1 MTMVR
6 GSAFLP
12 GWLTSYDK
20 SLLLDDAA
28 AGLTVAVML
37 IPQGMAYAMLAGLS
51 PVTGLYA
58 ATFPLIGYAFF
69 GSCRQLAVGPVAMLS
84 LLVFAACSRIATPG
98 SAEYAGAVLVLAVLV
113 GAFQLAAGLLRL
125 GFIVNFVSHAVIR
138 GFTSA
143 AAIVIGLSQFK
154 HILGIRLGNEHS
166 VFKVIREIVGNLDQ
180 TNWAA
185 LTIGLMSIAVLYLL
199 KRKRP
204 RLPGAMVCVAAGTL
218 AVYWFELSRLGV
230 ATVGEVSKGL
240 PSLTLGAPDG
250 ELFRALA
257 PAAFA
262 IFLVG
267 YMESISI
274 AKYVAARSG
283 YEIRP
288 NRELIGLGVAN
299 LAAGFFGGY
308 PVTGGFSRTAVN
320 HQAGAR
326 TQLAGLITAV
336 AVMLTLLVFTPL
348 FYHLP
353 NAVLGA
359 IVLVA
364 VSGLVDY
371 REAIRLFRIK
381 AGDGWTFML
390 TFAATLSVG
399 IEAGIIAGVA
409 LSLGLFLWRSAHPH
423 TAELGYLPDERV
435 FRNLKRYPEAK
446 CFSGVLIL
454 RVDASLY
461 FANAR
466 FLNDWVDHL
475 IAVRENV
482 QWVVID
488 MSGVNDIDALGL
500 EVLEHMSEMHGHRG
514 VRFLFAAVKGPV
526 RDLADRAGW
535 SAKYGDG
542 WARPSIELVLQDIGV
557 WDVATGG

>member
-1 MTMVR
+1 
-6 GSAFLP
+6 LP

-143 AAIVIGLSQFK
+143 AAIVIGLSQLK
-154 HILGIRLGNEHS
+154 HVLGIRLGNEHS
-166 VFKVIREIVGNLDQ
+166 VFKVIREIVVNLDQ
-180 TNWAA
+180 TNLATLA
-185 LTIGLMSIAVLYLL
+185 IGLTSIVVLYLL
-199 KRKRP
+199 KWKRP

-230 ATVGEVSKGL
+230 ATVGEVPKGL
-240 PSLTLGAPDG
+240 PSLTLAAPDW
-250 ELFRALA
+250 ELFRALG

-299 LAAGFFGGY
+299 LTAGFFGGY

-326 TQLAGLITAV
+326 TQLAGLITAA

-381 AGDGWTFML
+381 AGDGWTFVV

-409 LSLGLFLWRSAHPH
+409 SSLGLFLWRSAHPH

-435 FRNLKRYPEAK
+435 FRNLKRYPEAR

-466 FLNDWVDHL
+466 FLNDWVDHF
-475 IAVRENV
+475 IAVRDKV

-500 EVLEHMSEMHGHRG
+500 EVLEHMAEIHGHRG
-514 VRFLFAAVKGPV
+514 IRFAFAAVKGPV

-535 SAKYGDG
+535 RERYGDG
-542 WARPSIELVLQDIGV
+542 WARPSIELVLKDIGV
-557 WDVATGG
+557 WDVAMGG